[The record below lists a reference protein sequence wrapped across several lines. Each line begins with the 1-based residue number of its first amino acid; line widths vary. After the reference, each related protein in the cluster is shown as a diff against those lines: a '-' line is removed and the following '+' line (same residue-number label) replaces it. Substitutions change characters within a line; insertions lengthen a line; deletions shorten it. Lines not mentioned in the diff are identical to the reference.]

1 MNDMNFQMFNIK
13 DLMLEKQ
20 SILDEQKA
28 DLVNFAAKNIIEMS
42 ARKIELNSQK
52 IEAIKNKY

>member
-1 MNDMNFQMFNIK
+1 MANF
-13 DLMLEKQ
+13 DT
-20 SILDEQKA
+20 
-28 DLVNFAAKNIIEMS
+28 KNIIEMS